1 MKKDDIPEGYIRRAT
16 STIPFGYE
24 TSDIQGW
31 LQPIQEQLDSLK
43 LVESM
48 VVAEEISLAMAT
60 DWLEYK
66 TKRSISPRGLQK
78 IIDKKYG
85 RRAESLGA

>member
-48 VVAEEISLAMAT
+48 VIAE
-60 DWLEYK
+60 
-66 TKRSISPRGLQK
+66 
-78 IIDKKYG
+78 
-85 RRAESLGA
+85 

>member
-1 MKKDDIPEGYIRRAT
+1 
-16 STIPFGYE
+16 
-24 TSDIQGW
+24 
-31 LQPIQEQLDSLK
+31 
-43 LVESM
+43 M

-85 RRAESLGA
+85 RRAERLGA

>member
-31 LQPIQEQLDSLK
+31 LQPIQEQLDSLRNQC
-43 LVESM
+43 LTNMPENPFTSN
-48 VVAEEISLAMAT
+48 
-60 DWLEYK
+60 
-66 TKRSISPRGLQK
+66 
-78 IIDKKYG
+78 
-85 RRAESLGA
+85 

>member
-43 LVESM
+43 LVF
-48 VVAEEISLAMAT
+48 
-60 DWLEYK
+60 
-66 TKRSISPRGLQK
+66 K
-78 IIDKKYG
+78 IIGDVIG
-85 RRAESLGA
+85 